1 MDLGMGRYVLN
12 RLLQAIP
19 TLLLISFLTFIMG
32 FLAPGDPIRMI
43 LGERSDPQA
52 VAQVRRELGL
62 DRPWYEQ
69 YARFVWN
76 AVKGD
81 FGISL
86 YNRRPVGDILRESFP
101 ATATLATLAIL
112 LAVTVGIPAGIVS
125 AVWHNRL
132 PDRLSMLGVVLGIS
146 VPNFVLATLLILLFS
161 VRLGWLPVAGWGA
174 PEYLL
179 LPVVVLAAR
188 PSASI
193 ARFTRTS
200 MLEVLQ
206 QDYIRT
212 ARAKGVPERM
222 VILKHALPNA
232 LLPVVTVVG
241 NAFGYLLTGSFI
253 VETVFAVP
261 GVGYKS
267 IEAILRRDYPVIQAT
282 TLLFAF
288 LFIVVNLLVDII
300 YTRLDPR
307 VRFGTNR

>member
-1 MDLGMGRYVLN
+1 MTRYVLS

-43 LGERSDPQA
+43 LGEHSDPQT

-62 DRPWYEQ
+62 DQPWYVQ
-69 YARFVWN
+69 YGRFLWN

-86 YNRRPVGDILRESFP
+86 YNRRPVGDIIRESFP
-101 ATATLATLAIL
+101 ATATLAILAIL
-112 LAVTVGIPAGIVS
+112 LAIGVGIPAGIVS
-125 AVWHNRL
+125 AVWHNRI
-132 PDRLSMLGVVLGIS
+132 PDRLSMAGVVLGIS
-146 VPNFVLATLLILLFS
+146 VPNFVLATLLILLVS

-174 PEYLL
+174 PEYMV
-179 LPVVVLAAR
+179 LPVLVLAAR

-212 ARAKGVPERM
+212 ARAKGVPEHR
-222 VILKHALPNA
+222 VILRHALPNA
-232 LLPVVTVVG
+232 LLPVVTVIG

-288 LFIVVNLLVDII
+288 LFIVVNLAVDIL

-307 VRFGTNR
+307 VRLQR

>member
-1 MDLGMGRYVLN
+1 MRYVLS

-43 LGERSDPQA
+43 LGEHSDPQT
-52 VAQVRRELGL
+52 VAQVRHELGL
-62 DRPWYEQ
+62 DQPWYVQ
-69 YARFVWN
+69 YGRFVWN
-76 AVKGD
+76 AVRGD

-86 YNRRPVGDILRESFP
+86 YNRRPVGDMIRESFP
-101 ATATLATLAIL
+101 ATATLAVLAIL
-112 LAVTVGIPAGIVS
+112 LAIMVGIPAGIVA

-132 PDRLSMLGVVLGIS
+132 PDRLSMAGVVIGIS
-146 VPNFVLATLLILLFS
+146 VPNFVLATLLILLVS

-174 PEYLL
+174 SEYMV
-179 LPVVVLAAR
+179 LPVLVLAAR

-206 QDYIRT
+206 QHYIRT
-212 ARAKGVPERM
+212 ARAKGVPEHL
-222 VILKHALPNA
+222 VILRHALPNA
-232 LLPVVTVVG
+232 LLPVVTVIG

-288 LFIVVNLLVDII
+288 LFIVVNLVVDVL

-307 VRFGTNR
+307 VRFQR

>member
-1 MDLGMGRYVLN
+1 MARYVAS

-19 TLLLISFLTFIMG
+19 TLLLISFLTFVMG

-43 LGERSDPQA
+43 LGEHSDPQA

-62 DRPWYEQ
+62 DQPWYVQ
-69 YARFVWN
+69 YGRFVWN
-76 AVKGD
+76 ALKGD

-86 YNRRPVGDILRESFP
+86 YNRRPVGDILQESFP
-101 ATATLATLAIL
+101 TTATLAVLAIL
-112 LAVTVGIPAGIVS
+112 LAVAVGIPAGIVA

-132 PDRLSMLGVVLGIS
+132 PDRLSMVGVVLGIS
-146 VPNFVLATLLILLFS
+146 VPNFVLATLLILLVS

-174 PEYLL
+174 PEYLV
-179 LPVVVLAAR
+179 LPVLVLAAR
-188 PSASI
+188 PAASI

-212 ARAKGVPERM
+212 ARAKGVPERA

-232 LLPVVTVVG
+232 LLPVVTVIG

-288 LFIVVNLLVDII
+288 LFIVVNLVVDIL

-307 VRFGTNR
+307 VRFRG

>member
-1 MDLGMGRYVLN
+1 MGRYVLN
-12 RLLQAIP
+12 RILQAVP

-32 FLAPGDPIRMI
+32 VLAPGDPIRMI

-52 VAQVRRELGL
+52 VAQVKHELGL

-69 YARFVWN
+69 YGRFVWN

-101 ATATLATLAIL
+101 ATATLAVLAIL
-112 LAVTVGIPAGIVS
+112 LAATVGVPAGIVS
-125 AVWHNRL
+125 AVWHNRI

-161 VRLGWLPVAGWGA
+161 VQLGWLPVAGWGA
-174 PEYLL
+174 PEHLI
-179 LPVVVLAAR
+179 LPVIVLAAR

-200 MLEVLQ
+200 MLDVLQ

-212 ARAKGVPERM
+212 ARAKGVPERA
-222 VILKHALPNA
+222 VILRHALPNA
-232 LLPVVTVVG
+232 LLPVFTVVG

-253 VETVFAVP
+253 VETVFAIP

-288 LFIVVNLLVDII
+288 LFIVVNLVVDII
-300 YTRLDPR
+300 YTYLDPR
-307 VRFGTNR
+307 VRLRTSH

>member
-1 MDLGMGRYVLN
+1 MVRYALS

-19 TLLLISFLTFIMG
+19 TLLLISFLTFILG
-32 FLAPGDPIRMI
+32 YLAPGDPIRMI

-62 DRPWYEQ
+62 DQPWYVQ
-69 YARFVWN
+69 YGRFVWN
-76 AVKGD
+76 AVRGD

-86 YNRRPVGDILRESFP
+86 YNRRPVGDIIRESFP
-101 ATATLATLAIL
+101 ATATLAVLAIL
-112 LAVTVGIPAGIVS
+112 LAITVGIPAGVVA
-125 AVWHNRL
+125 AVWHHRL
-132 PDRLSMLGVVLGIS
+132 PDRLSMAGVVLGIC
-146 VPNFVLATLLILLFS
+146 VPNFVLATLLILLVS

-174 PEYLL
+174 PEYVV
-179 LPVVVLAAR
+179 LPVLVLAAR

-212 ARAKGVPERM
+212 ARAKGVPESF

-232 LLPVVTVVG
+232 LLPVVTVIG

-288 LFIVVNLLVDII
+288 LFIVVNLLVDIL

-307 VRFGTNR
+307 VRLRA

>member
-1 MDLGMGRYVLN
+1 MVRYVLS

-32 FLAPGDPIRMI
+32 YLAPGDPIRMI
-43 LGERSDPQA
+43 LGEHSDPQT
-52 VAQVRRELGL
+52 VAQVRHELGL
-62 DRPWYEQ
+62 DQPWYVQ
-69 YARFVWN
+69 YGRFVWS

-86 YNRRPVGDILRESFP
+86 YNRRPVGDVIRESFP
-101 ATATLATLAIL
+101 ATATLAVLAIL
-112 LAVTVGIPAGIVS
+112 LAIAVGIPAGIVA
-125 AVWHNRL
+125 AVFHNRL
-132 PDRLSMLGVVLGIS
+132 PDRLSMAGVVLGIS
-146 VPNFVLATLLILLFS
+146 VPNFVLATLLILLVS

-174 PEYLL
+174 PEYLV
-179 LPVVVLAAR
+179 LPVLVLAAR

-212 ARAKGVPERM
+212 ARAKGVPERA

-288 LFIVVNLLVDII
+288 LFIAVNLFVDIL

-307 VRFGTNR
+307 VRFRA

>member
-1 MDLGMGRYVLN
+1 MVRYALS

-32 FLAPGDPIRMI
+32 YLAPGDPIRMI

-62 DRPWYEQ
+62 DQPWYVQ
-69 YARFVWN
+69 YGRFVWN
-76 AVKGD
+76 AVRGD

-86 YNRRPVGDILRESFP
+86 YNRRPVGDIIRESFP
-101 ATATLATLAIL
+101 ATATLAVLAIL
-112 LAVTVGIPAGIVS
+112 LAITVGIPAGVVA
-125 AVWHNRL
+125 AVWHHRL
-132 PDRLSMLGVVLGIS
+132 PDWLSMAGVVLGIS
-146 VPNFVLATLLILLFS
+146 VPNFVLATLLILLVS
-161 VRLGWLPVAGWGA
+161 VQLGWLPVAGWGA
-174 PEYLL
+174 PEYVV
-179 LPVVVLAAR
+179 LPVLVLAAR

-212 ARAKGVPERM
+212 ARAKGVPEPF

-232 LLPVVTVVG
+232 LLPVVTVIG

-288 LFIVVNLLVDII
+288 LFIVVNLLVDIL

-307 VRFGTNR
+307 VRLRA

>member
-1 MDLGMGRYVLN
+1 MVRYVLS

-32 FLAPGDPIRMI
+32 YLAPGDPIRMI

-62 DRPWYEQ
+62 DQPWYVQ
-69 YARFVWN
+69 YGRFVWN
-76 AVKGD
+76 AVRGD

-86 YNRRPVGDILRESFP
+86 YNRRPVGDIIRESFP
-101 ATATLATLAIL
+101 ATANLAVLAIL
-112 LAVTVGIPAGIVS
+112 LAITVGIPAGVVA

-132 PDRLSMLGVVLGIS
+132 PDRLSMAGVVLGIS
-146 VPNFVLATLLILLFS
+146 VPNFVLATLLILLVS

-174 PEYLL
+174 PEYVV
-179 LPVVVLAAR
+179 LPVLVLAAR

-212 ARAKGVPERM
+212 ARAKGVPEPF

-232 LLPVVTVVG
+232 LLLVVTVIG

-288 LFIVVNLLVDII
+288 LFIVVNLLVDIL

-307 VRFGTNR
+307 VRLRA

>member
-1 MDLGMGRYVLN
+1 
-12 RLLQAIP
+12 
-19 TLLLISFLTFIMG
+19 LLLISFLTFIMG

-62 DRPWYEQ
+62 DQPWYVQ
-69 YARFVWN
+69 YGRFVWN
-76 AVKGD
+76 AVRGD

-86 YNRRPVGDILRESFP
+86 YNRRPVGDIIRESFP
-101 ATATLATLAIL
+101 ATAILAVLAIL
-112 LAVTVGIPAGIVS
+112 LATTVGIPTGVVA

-132 PDRLSMLGVVLGIS
+132 PDRLSMVGVVLGIS
-146 VPNFVLATLLILLFS
+146 VPNFVLATMLILLVS
-161 VRLGWLPVAGWGA
+161 VRLGWLPVAGGGA
-174 PEYLL
+174 PEYLV
-179 LPVVVLAAR
+179 LPVLVLAAR
-188 PSASI
+188 PAASI
-193 ARFTRTS
+193 ARFTRAS

-212 ARAKGVPERM
+212 ARAKGVPEHQI
-222 VILKHALPNA
+222 ILRHALPNA
-232 LLPVVTVVG
+232 LLPVVTVIG

-261 GVGYKS
+261 GVGYRS

-288 LFIVVNLLVDII
+288 LFIAVNLIVDIL

-307 VRFGTNR
+307 VRFQS

>member
-1 MDLGMGRYVLN
+1 MTQHILS
-12 RLLQAIP
+12 RLFQAIP
-19 TLLLISFLTFIMG
+19 TLLLISVLTFIMG

-43 LGERSDPQA
+43 LGEHSDPHT

-62 DRPWYEQ
+62 DQPWYVQ
-69 YARFVWN
+69 YGRFVWN
-76 AVKGD
+76 ALKGD

-86 YNRRPVGDILRESFP
+86 YNRRPVGDILWESFP
-101 ATATLATLAIL
+101 ATATLAVLAIL
-112 LAVTVGIPAGIVS
+112 LAVAVGIPAGIVA

-132 PDRLSMLGVVLGIS
+132 PDRLSMTGVVLGIS
-146 VPNFVLATLLILLFS
+146 VPNFVLATLLILLVS
-161 VRLGWLPVAGWGA
+161 VQLGWLPVAGWGA
-174 PEYLL
+174 PEYLV
-179 LPVVVLAAR
+179 LPVLVLAAR

-212 ARAKGVPERM
+212 ARAKGVPERA
-222 VILKHALPNA
+222 VILRHALPNA
-232 LLPVVTVVG
+232 LLPVVTVIG

-288 LFIVVNLLVDII
+288 LFIVVNLVVDIL

-307 VRFGTNR
+307 VRFRA

>member
-1 MDLGMGRYVLN
+1 MTRYVLS

-19 TLLLISFLTFIMG
+19 TLLLISFLTFLMG
-32 FLAPGDPIRMI
+32 LLAPGDPIRMI
-43 LGERSDPQA
+43 LGEHSDPQA

-62 DRPWYEQ
+62 DQPWYVQ
-69 YARFVWN
+69 YGRFVWN
-76 AVKGD
+76 AVRGD

-86 YNRRPVGDILRESFP
+86 YNRRPVGDIIRESFP
-101 ATATLATLAIL
+101 ATGTLAVLAIL
-112 LAVTVGIPAGIVS
+112 LAMTVGVPAGVVA

-132 PDRLSMLGVVLGIS
+132 PDRLSMVGVVLGIS
-146 VPNFVLATLLILLFS
+146 VPNFVLATLLILLVS

-174 PEYLL
+174 PEYLV
-179 LPVVVLAAR
+179 LPVLVLAAR
-188 PSASI
+188 PAASI

-212 ARAKGVPERM
+212 ARAKGVPERA

-232 LLPVVTVVG
+232 LLPVVTVIG

-288 LFIVVNLLVDII
+288 LFIMVNLVVDIL

-307 VRFGTNR
+307 VRFRG

>member
-1 MDLGMGRYVLN
+1 MVRYVLS

-32 FLAPGDPIRMI
+32 YLAPGDPIRMI

-62 DRPWYEQ
+62 DQPWWMQ
-69 YARFVWN
+69 YGRFVWN
-76 AVKGD
+76 AVRGD

-86 YNRRPVGDILRESFP
+86 YNRRPVGDIIRESFP
-101 ATATLATLAIL
+101 ATATLAVLAIL
-112 LAVTVGIPAGIVS
+112 LAITVGIPAGVVA

-132 PDRLSMLGVVLGIS
+132 PDRLSMAGVVLGIS
-146 VPNFVLATLLILLFS
+146 VPNFVLATLLILLVS

-174 PEYLL
+174 PEYVV
-179 LPVVVLAAR
+179 LPVLVLAAR

-212 ARAKGVPERM
+212 ARAKGVPEPF
-222 VILKHALPNA
+222 VIFKHALPNA
-232 LLPVVTVVG
+232 LLPVVTVIG

-288 LFIVVNLLVDII
+288 LFIAVNLLVDIL

-307 VRFGTNR
+307 VRLRA

>member
-1 MDLGMGRYVLN
+1 VVS
-12 RLLQAIP
+12 RLLQAVP

-62 DRPWYEQ
+62 DQPWYVQ
-69 YARFVWN
+69 YGRFVWN
-76 AVKGD
+76 AVRGD

-86 YNRRPVGDILRESFP
+86 YNWRPVGDIIRESFP
-101 ATATLATLAIL
+101 ATAILAVLAIL
-112 LAVTVGIPAGIVS
+112 LATTVGIPTGVVA

-146 VPNFVLATLLILLFS
+146 VPNFVLATMLILLVS

-174 PEYLL
+174 PEYLV
-179 LPVVVLAAR
+179 LPVLVLAAR
-188 PSASI
+188 PAASI
-193 ARFTRTS
+193 ARFTRAS

-212 ARAKGVPERM
+212 ARAKGVPEHQI
-222 VILKHALPNA
+222 ILRHALPNA
-232 LLPVVTVVG
+232 LLPVVTVIG

-261 GVGYKS
+261 GVGYRS

-288 LFIVVNLLVDII
+288 LFIAVNLIVDIL

-307 VRFGTNR
+307 VRFQS

>member
-1 MDLGMGRYVLN
+1 MVRYALS

-32 FLAPGDPIRMI
+32 YLAPGDPIRMI
-43 LGERSDPQA
+43 LGERCDPQA

-62 DRPWYEQ
+62 DQPWYVQ
-69 YARFVWN
+69 YGRFVWN
-76 AVKGD
+76 AVRGD

-86 YNRRPVGDILRESFP
+86 YNRRPVGDIIRESFP
-101 ATATLATLAIL
+101 ATATLAVLAIL
-112 LAVTVGIPAGIVS
+112 LAITVGIPAGVVA
-125 AVWHNRL
+125 AVWHHRL
-132 PDRLSMLGVVLGIS
+132 PDRLSMAGVVLGIC
-146 VPNFVLATLLILLFS
+146 VPNFVLATLLILLVS

-174 PEYLL
+174 PEYVV
-179 LPVVVLAAR
+179 LPVLVLAAR

-212 ARAKGVPERM
+212 ARAKGVPEPF

-232 LLPVVTVVG
+232 LLPVVTVIG

-288 LFIVVNLLVDII
+288 LFIVVNLLVDIL

-307 VRFGTNR
+307 VRLRA

>member
-1 MDLGMGRYVLN
+1 MHYIAM
-12 RLLQAIP
+12 RLAQAVP

-32 FLAPGDPIRMI
+32 LLAPGDPIRMI

-52 VAQVRRELGL
+52 VAAVRRELGL

-69 YARFVWN
+69 YVRFVWG
-76 AVKGD
+76 AVNGN

-86 YNRRPVGDILRESFP
+86 YNRRPVGDILQESFP
-101 ATATLATLAIL
+101 ATATLAVLAIL
-112 LAVTVGIPAGIVS
+112 LAITVGVPAGIVA
-125 AVWHNRL
+125 AVWHNRI

-146 VPNFVLATLLILLFS
+146 VPNFVLATLLILFVS
-161 VRLGWLPVAGWGA
+161 VQLGWLPVAGWGR
-174 PEYLL
+174 PEYLV
-179 LPVVVLAAR
+179 LPVLVLAAR
-188 PSASI
+188 PSAGI

-200 MLEVLQ
+200 LLEVLQ

-212 ARAKGVPERM
+212 ARAKGVPEAA

-232 LLPVVTVVG
+232 LPPVVTVIG
-241 NAFGYLLTGSFI
+241 NAFGYLLTGSFV
-253 VETVFAVP
+253 VETIFAIP

-267 IEAILRRDYPVIQAT
+267 IEAILRRDYPIIQAT

-288 LFIVVNLLVDII
+288 LFIVVNLLVDIA

-307 VRFGTNR
+307 VRFGS

>member
-1 MDLGMGRYVLN
+1 MVRYVLS

-32 FLAPGDPIRMI
+32 YLAPGDPIRMI
-43 LGERSDPQA
+43 LGEHSDPQT
-52 VAQVRRELGL
+52 VAQVRHELGL
-62 DRPWYEQ
+62 DQPWYVQ
-69 YARFVWN
+69 YGRFVWS

-86 YNRRPVGDILRESFP
+86 YNRRPVGDVIRESFP
-101 ATATLATLAIL
+101 ATATLAVLAIL
-112 LAVTVGIPAGIVS
+112 LAIAVGIPAGIVA
-125 AVWHNRL
+125 AVFHNRL
-132 PDRLSMLGVVLGIS
+132 PDRLSMAGVVLGIS
-146 VPNFVLATLLILLFS
+146 VPNFVLATLLILLVS

-174 PEYLL
+174 PEYLV
-179 LPVVVLAAR
+179 LPVLVLAAR

-212 ARAKGVPERM
+212 ARAKGVPERA

-232 LLPVVTVVG
+232 LLPVVTVIG

-288 LFIVVNLLVDII
+288 LFIAVNLFVDIL

-307 VRFGTNR
+307 VRFRA

>member
-1 MDLGMGRYVLN
+1 MVRYVLS

-43 LGERSDPQA
+43 LGEHSDPQT
-52 VAQVRRELGL
+52 VAQVRHELGL
-62 DRPWYEQ
+62 DQPWYVQ
-69 YARFVWN
+69 YGRFVWS

-86 YNRRPVGDILRESFP
+86 YNRRPVGDIIRESFP
-101 ATATLATLAIL
+101 ATATLAVLAIL
-112 LAVTVGIPAGIVS
+112 LAITVGIPAGIVA

-132 PDRLSMLGVVLGIS
+132 PDRLSMAGVVLGIS
-146 VPNFVLATLLILLFS
+146 VPNFVLATLLILLVS

-174 PEYLL
+174 PEYLV
-179 LPVVVLAAR
+179 LPVLVLAAR

-212 ARAKGVPERM
+212 ARAKGVPERA
-222 VILKHALPNA
+222 VILRHALPNA
-232 LLPVVTVVG
+232 LLPVVTVIG

-288 LFIVVNLLVDII
+288 LFIGVNLLVDIL

-307 VRFGTNR
+307 VRFRA